1 MAEALISVLL
11 EQLASIT
18 RQQVQLQVKLVVDV
32 KKEVENLCHNFQAI
46 EAVLKDAEE
55 RQVKE
60 ASVKLWLDDLKD
72 VSNEMEDVMDDWN
85 TEILRLQ
92 IEKQEKAA
100 GNALETTKKK
110 RHFLHKT
117 KSVVF
122 SHHQDGITIEPKAS
136 MQNSITDSLIL
147 KLKHKPIPYILN
159 GKTRS
164 KMSDSGDGTFES
176 RNLCFRRHQSTNHIP
191 KAILKCIS
199 PCSPQRNQG
208 QICMDQCRLSFMPN
222 IRHRIETGQMEKD
235 EFLKFLSM

>member
-110 RHFLHKT
+110 
-117 KSVVF
+117 
-122 SHHQDGITIEPKAS
+122 A
-136 MQNSITDSLIL
+136 
-147 KLKHKPIPYILN
+147 
-159 GKTRS
+159 TRR
-164 KMSDSGDGTFES
+164 M
-176 RNLCFRRHQSTNHIP
+176 RR
-191 KAILKCIS
+191 L
-199 PCSPQRNQG
+199 
-208 QICMDQCRLSFMPN
+208 
-222 IRHRIETGQMEKD
+222 RHRPSVKSDAKGVKGAGPATKEK
-235 EFLKFLSM
+235 

>member
-110 RHFLHKT
+110 ISIIFSGTSSTRLNLSYSPTT
-117 KSVVF
+117 KMV
-122 SHHQDGITIEPKAS
+122 
-136 MQNSITDSLIL
+136 L
-147 KLKHKPIPYILN
+147 
-159 GKTRS
+159 R
-164 KMSDSGDGTFES
+164 
-176 RNLCFRRHQSTNHIP
+176 
-191 KAILKCIS
+191 
-199 PCSPQRNQG
+199 
-208 QICMDQCRLSFMPN
+208 
-222 IRHRIETGQMEKD
+222 
-235 EFLKFLSM
+235 